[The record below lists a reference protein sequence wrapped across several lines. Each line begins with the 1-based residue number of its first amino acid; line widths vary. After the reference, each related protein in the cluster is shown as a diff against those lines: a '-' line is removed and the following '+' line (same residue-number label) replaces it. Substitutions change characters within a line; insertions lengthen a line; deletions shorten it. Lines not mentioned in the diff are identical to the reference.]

1 MRCHISKIGHEK
13 TSESK
18 TVQELEISV
27 RRLCLIIASDQAE
40 RRLDQALAGLFSLE
54 STRREESIQQDW
66 PVLSRTM
73 IKKLIQEGKVSV
85 NDRAVDDPARI
96 IHAGDKISVDIPPP
110 EPSTAQAAAIPL
122 DICYEDR
129 DILVLNKP
137 AGRVVHPA
145 PGNREGTLVN
155 ALLHHCGPQLSA
167 VGSPQRPGIVHR
179 LDKMTSGLMVV
190 AKTPEAYAGLIPQ
203 FAAHTIS
210 RQYQALVWGR
220 LALKGTFN
228 QSIGRD
234 PRNRKRMAAF
244 APLDPSF
251 PAPAGK
257 KPAVTHYTRLEE
269 FLGGAVSLIACQLM
283 TGRTHQI
290 RVHLSTNGHPLVGDK
305 DYAKNRP
312 PVSTWLTKTSDK
324 KESLAPLYQF
334 PRQALHATELGFLHP
349 VTSKSLAF
357 SSDLPDDFKNLLAVL
372 RP

>member
-1 MRCHISKIGHEK
+1 M
-13 TSESK
+13 
-18 TVQELEISV
+18 QELEINT

-40 RRLDQALAGLFSLE
+40 RRLDQALASLFSLE
-54 STRREESIQQDW
+54 NTRREENIRQGW
-66 PVLSRTM
+66 PVLSRTL
-73 IKKLIQEGKVSV
+73 IKKFIQEGRVSV
-85 NDRAVDDPARI
+85 NEVPVEDPART
-96 IHAGDKISVDIPPP
+96 IHEGDKISLDIPPP

-122 DICYEDR
+122 DICYEDK

-137 AGRVVHPA
+137 AGLVVHPA

-155 ALLHHCGPQLSA
+155 ALLHHCGPGLSA

-190 AKTPEAYAGLIPQ
+190 AKSPEAYAGLVPQ
-203 FAAHTIS
+203 FSAHTIS

-220 LALKGTFN
+220 LRAKGTFN

-244 APLDPSF
+244 APLDSSL
-251 PAPAGK
+251 PAPVGK
-257 KPAVTHYTRLEE
+257 KPALTHYTRLEE
-269 FLGGAVSLIACQLM
+269 FLGGAASLIVCKLM

-290 RVHLSTNGHPLVGDK
+290 RVHLSTNGNPLVGDK

-312 PVSTWLTKTSDK
+312 AISAGLKKISDK
-324 KESLAPLYQF
+324 KEKIASLYQF
-334 PRQALHATELGFLHP
+334 PRQALHASDLGFLHP
-349 VTSKSLAF
+349 VTSKPLDF
-357 SSDLPDDFKNLLAVL
+357 SSDLPDDFKHLLAAL

>member
-1 MRCHISKIGHEK
+1 MQQSHIKEK
-13 TSESK
+13 
-18 TVQELEISV
+18 
-27 RRLCLIIASDQAE
+27 RLCLIIASDQAE

-54 STRREESIQQDW
+54 NIRREENIRQDW
-66 PVLSRTM
+66 PVLSRTLV
-73 IKKLIQEGKVSV
+73 KKLIQEGRVGV
-85 NDRAVDDPARI
+85 NEAPVEDPAQI
-96 IHAGDKISVDIPPP
+96 IHEGDKISLDIPPP

-122 DICYEDR
+122 DICYEDK

-137 AGRVVHPA
+137 AGLVVHPA

-190 AKTPEAYAGLIPQ
+190 AKSPEAYAGLVPQ
-203 FAAHTIS
+203 FAGHTIS

-220 LALKGTFN
+220 LPAKGTFN
-228 QSIGRD
+228 KSIGRN

-244 APLDPSF
+244 APLDPSL
-251 PAPAGK
+251 PSPTGK
-257 KPAVTHYTRLEE
+257 KPALTHYTRLEE
-269 FLGGAVSLIACQLM
+269 FLGGTASLIACQLM

-290 RVHLSTNGHPLVGDK
+290 RVHLSTNGNPLVGDK

-312 PVSTWLTKTSDK
+312 AISAGLKKISDK
-324 KESLAPLYQF
+324 KEKIASLYQF
-334 PRQALHATELGFLHP
+334 PRQALHASDLGFLHP
-349 VTSKSLAF
+349 VTSKPLDF
-357 SSDLPDDFKNLLAVL
+357 SSDLPDDFKHLLAAL